1 MKKIYLKTLAVIL
14 LSSVISCNNSPV
26 TNADD
31 ETITKD
37 SINQENAG
45 DNNSKIYTKYKFPS
59 PMEVYTVL
67 IDNGVKFNEE
77 FLNDVSNFKN
87 YTTTEKLAINLGTY
101 SADLAYCSLYQK
113 NQQTMNYFA
122 INKSI
127 AEKLGLTTGF
137 NKELVARLEK
147 NINNPDSL
155 IILTSNSYND
165 LINFLE
171 EENRTELLPYII
183 FGEWIESMYITVNST
198 KTYSVDD
205 ISVNIVAE
213 QSLLFENLYDY
224 FTESEIDKASPE
236 LYKDVENLYELYIE
250 LYNNESEQI
259 TEEQFTKIKA
269 EVSAIRN
276 KWIK

>member
-1 MKKIYLKTLAVIL
+1 MKKTFLKTLGGL
-14 LSSVISCNNSPV
+14 LLLTIFECNNNPV
-26 TNADD
+26 KTTEADITND
-31 ETITKD
+31 TISEQT
-37 SINQENAG
+37 ENN
-45 DNNSKIYTKYKFPS
+45 NNSKIYTKYKFPS

-67 IDNGVKFNEE
+67 LDNGVKFNKE
-77 FLNDVSNFKN
+77 FLNNISNFKN
-87 YTTTEKLAINLGTY
+87 YSTTEKLAINLGTY
-101 SADLAYCSLYQK
+101 SADLAYCSIYQK

-127 AEKLGLTTGF
+127 AEKLGLSTGF
-137 NKELVARLEK
+137 NKELIERLEK

-171 EENRTELLPYII
+171 EENQTELLPYII

-198 KTYSVDD
+198 NTYSVDD
-205 ISVNIVAE
+205 IAVNTVAE

-224 FTESEIDKASPE
+224 FNELEIEKTSPE
-236 LYKDVENLYELYIE
+236 LFQDVENLYELYIE
-250 LYNNESEQI
+250 LYNNETEQI
-259 TEEQFTKIKA
+259 TEKQFDNIKTK
-269 EVSAIRN
+269 VSEIRN

>member
-1 MKKIYLKTLAVIL
+1 MKKTFLKTLGGL
-14 LSSVISCNNSPV
+14 LLLTIFACNNNPV
-26 TNADD
+26 KTTEADITND
-31 ETITKD
+31 TISEQT
-37 SINQENAG
+37 ENN
-45 DNNSKIYTKYKFPS
+45 NNSKIYTKYKFPS

-67 IDNGVKFNEE
+67 LDNGVKFNKE
-77 FLNDVSNFKN
+77 FLNNISNFKN
-87 YTTTEKLAINLGTY
+87 YSTTEKLAINLGTY
-101 SADLAYCSLYQK
+101 SADLAYCSIYQK

-127 AEKLGLTTGF
+127 AEKLGLSTGF
-137 NKELVARLEK
+137 NKELIERLEK

-171 EENRTELLPYII
+171 EENQTELLPYII

-198 KTYSVDD
+198 NTYSVDD
-205 ISVNIVAE
+205 IAVNTVAE

-224 FTESEIDKASPE
+224 FNELEIEKTSPE
-236 LYKDVENLYELYIE
+236 LFQDVENLYELYIE
-250 LYNNESEQI
+250 LYNNETEQI
-259 TEEQFTKIKA
+259 TEKQFDNIKTK
-269 EVSAIRN
+269 VSEIRN